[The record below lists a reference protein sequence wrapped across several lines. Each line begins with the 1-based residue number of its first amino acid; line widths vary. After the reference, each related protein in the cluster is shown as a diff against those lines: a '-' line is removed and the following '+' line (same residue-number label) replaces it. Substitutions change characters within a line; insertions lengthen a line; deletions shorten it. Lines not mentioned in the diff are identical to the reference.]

1 MKRIDRT
8 PRYAASLCAA
18 AAILAGCG
26 VASQLS
32 PSEPPQQSGPPLVSA
47 QRVAPARHHDAHPSW
62 IAAGAKKMSLLY
74 ITDANNG
81 TVSVFSYP
89 KGQLEGTLTGFEEP
103 YGDCTSKAGA
113 VWIVDDETATISEY
127 AHGGTSPIATLSDTG
142 EYPAGCSVDTSTGN
156 LAVTNYEGPG
166 GGQGSLSIFK
176 KAKGKPVVYTDSSI
190 SRAWFC
196 SYDDSG
202 NLFVDG
208 DKNGTSGFQLAELP
222 SGSGTFTNIS
232 IDQSITVAGGVQ
244 WDGKYVAVAEEN
256 EGPDSVY
263 QFSISGSTG
272 TEVTSTSLAGSKNVH
287 QFWIDPARK
296 RVIAPSASLGSAGY
310 WKFPAG
316 GDATKTL
323 SGLDIPEAVVLSSP
337 R

>member
-1 MKRIDRT
+1 MKSI
-8 PRYAASLCAA
+8 CVAA
-18 AAILAGCG
+18 ALLAGCSG
-26 VASQLS
+26 AASQLS
-32 PSEPPQQSGPPLVSA
+32 PSEPPRQSGPPLTSA
-47 QRVAPARHHDAHPSW
+47 RVAPARHHDGRPSW
-62 IAAGAKKMSLLY
+62 MAADAKRMSLLY

-103 YGDCTSKAGA
+103 YGDCTNKAGA
-113 VWIVDDETATISEY
+113 VWIVDDETAAITEY
-127 AHGGTSPIATLSDTG
+127 AHGGTSPIATLSDSG
-142 EYPAGCSVDTSTGN
+142 EYPAGCSVDPSTGN
-156 LAVTNYEGPG
+156 LAVTHYEGPG

-176 KAKGKPVVYTDSSI
+176 KSKGKPVVYTDSSI

-202 NLFVDG
+202 NIFVDG

-222 SGSGTFTNIS
+222 AGSGTFTNIS

-272 TEVTSTSLAGSKNVH
+272 TVVTSSLLTGSKNVH

-316 GDATKTL
+316 GNATKTL

>member
-1 MKRIDRT
+1 MQC
-8 PRYAASLCAA
+8 YAVSLYAVA
-18 AAILAGCG
+18 TILAGCG
-26 VASQLS
+26 SAASQLS
-32 PSEPPQQSGPPLVSA
+32 PSEPPEQSGPPLVVA
-47 QRVAPARHHDAHPSW
+47 HRVASARHHDGRPSW
-62 IAAGAKKMSLLY
+62 MAAGAKRMSLLY
-74 ITDANNG
+74 VTDANNG
-81 TVSVFSYP
+81 TVSIFSYP
-89 KGQLEGTLTGFEEP
+89 KGELQGTLTGFEEP
-103 YGDCTSKAGA
+103 YGDCTGKAGA
-113 VWIVDDETATISEY
+113 VWIVDDETATITEY
-127 AHGGTSPIATLSDTG
+127 AHGGTSPIATLIDSG
-142 EYPAGCSVDTSTGN
+142 EYPAGCSVDPSTGN
-156 LAVTNYEGPG
+156 FAVTNYEGPG
-166 GGQGSLSIFK
+166 GGQGSVSIFK
-176 KAKGKPVVYTDSSI
+176 KAKGEPVVYTDSSI

-244 WDGKYVAVAEEN
+244 WDGKYLAVAEEN

-263 QFSISGSTG
+263 QFSISGSSG
-272 TEVTSTSLAGSKNVH
+272 TEVTSTSLTGSKNVH

-323 SGLDIPEAVVLSSP
+323 TGLDIPEAVVLSSP

>member
-1 MKRIDRT
+1 MPYQATSI
-8 PRYAASLCAA
+8 CAA

-26 VASQLS
+26 ALSQVS
-32 PSEPPQQSGPPLVSA
+32 PSESPEQSGPPLTNA
-47 QRVAPARHHDAHPSW
+47 RVAPARHHDERPSW
-62 IAAGAKKMSLLY
+62 IAADAKGMLLLY

-89 KGQLEGTLTGFEEP
+89 KGELKGTLTGFKEP
-103 YGDCTSKAGA
+103 YGDCTNKAGA
-113 VWIVDDETATISEY
+113 VWIVDDETATITQY
-127 AHGGTSPIATLSDTG
+127 AHGGTTPIATLSDSG
-142 EYPAGCSVDTSTGN
+142 EYPAGCSVDPSSGN

-166 GGQGSLSIFK
+166 GGQGSVSIFK
-176 KAKGKPVVYTDSSI
+176 KAKGAPVVYTDSSI

-222 SGSGTFTNIS
+222 AGSGTFTNIS

-256 EGPDSVY
+256 EGPDTVY
-263 QFSISGSTG
+263 QFSISGSTA
-272 TEVTSTSLAGSKNVH
+272 TEVTSSSLTGSKNVH

>member
-1 MKRIDRT
+1 MKSVW
-8 PRYAASLCAA
+8 AAVAL
-18 AAILAGCG
+18 LAGCG
-26 VASQLS
+26 GTASQLS
-32 PSEPPQQSGPPLVSA
+32 PAEPLLRNGPPLVSPD
-47 QRVAPARHHDAHPSW
+47 RVTAPRHHDGRASRM
-62 IAAGAKKMSLLY
+62 AAGAKRMSLLY
-74 ITDANNG
+74 VTDANNG

-89 KGQLEGTLTGFEEP
+89 QGALEGTLTGFEEP
-103 YGDCTSKAGA
+103 YGECTNKAGDI
-113 VWIVDDETATISEY
+113 WIVDDETATITEY

-142 EYPAGCSVDTSTGN
+142 DYPAGCSVDPSTGN

-166 GGQGSLSIFK
+166 GGQGSVSIFK

-196 SYDDSG
+196 SYDNGG

-232 IDQSITVAGGVQ
+232 IDQNITVAGGVA
-244 WDGKYVAVAEEN
+244 WNGKYVAVAEEN

-263 QFSISGSTG
+263 QFSISGSSG
-272 TEVTSTSLAGSKNVH
+272 TEVTSTSLIGSKNVH
-287 QFWIDPARK
+287 QFWIDSAHK
-296 RVIAPSASLGSAGY
+296 RVIAPSASLGTAGY

-323 SGLDIPEAVVLSSP
+323 TGLDIPEAAVVSP

>member
-1 MKRIDRT
+1 MKSICAAVVLLAGCSGAGSHLSPAEPLLRNGPPLISPDR
-8 PRYAASLCAA
+8 AA
-18 AAILAGCG
+18 AARHYDGR
-26 VASQLS
+26 
-32 PSEPPQQSGPPLVSA
+32 VS
-47 QRVAPARHHDAHPSW
+47 W
-62 IAAGAKKMSLLY
+62 MAAGAKRTSLLY

-89 KGQLEGTLTGFEEP
+89 KGELEGTLTGFEEP
-103 YGDCTSKAGA
+103 YGECTNKAGD
-113 VWIVDDETATISEY
+113 VWIVDDETATITEY
-127 AHGGTSPIATLSDTG
+127 AHGGTSPIGTLSDSG
-142 EYPAGCSVDTSTGN
+142 AYSAGCSVDPSTGN

-166 GGQGSLSIFK
+166 GGQGSISIFK
-176 KAKGKPVVYTDSSI
+176 KAKGKPVIYTDASI

-196 SYDDSG
+196 SYDGSS

-208 DKNGTSGFQLAELP
+208 DKSGTSGFQLAELP
-222 SGSGTFTNIS
+222 AGSGTFTNIA
-232 IDQSITVAGGVQ
+232 IDQSITVAGGVA

-263 QFSISGSTG
+263 QFSISGSSG
-272 TEVTSTSLAGSKNVH
+272 TEVTATTLTGSKNVH

-296 RVIAPSASLGSAGY
+296 RVIAPSASLGTAGY

-316 GDATKTL
+316 GDASKTL
-323 SGLDIPEAVVLSSP
+323 TGLDIPEAAVVSSS